1 MEPNWTKCAE
11 MMPPYNSDLI
21 IAKRDGQEPYQV
33 GTGTMLSDLFDY
45 INRLNVPDAVD
56 PTWRWTAYSDEIWR
70 PLKPK

>member
-1 MEPNWTKCAE
+1 MTTIWNKCSE
-11 MMPPYNSDLI
+11 IMPPLDSELI
-21 IAKRDGQEPYQV
+21 IAKTDKEKYQV